1 MKEETA
7 MNGRTA
13 NIPGDSHMMSSPK
26 SPKSP
31 TSQAV
36 VEKRNSLRHNH
47 QQEIVMSGGREK
59 EHREHMNGAKVVGN
73 HYNNNSKV
81 NSACLNNLILPL
93 LSEVCLTMGVVYSYT
108 HALIFLLHYFRVF
121 SFCDYYYIQLRGNK
135 PMMKFNYHRSV
146 L

>member
-1 MKEETA
+1 MHENDSMKDETA

-13 NIPGDSHMMSSPK
+13 NINIPGDSHKMSSSPK

-31 TSQAV
+31 TSHAI
-36 VEKRNSLRHNH
+36 VEKRNSLRHSQ
-47 QQEIVMSGGREK
+47 QQEIVVGGGREK

-93 LSEVCLTMGVVYSYT
+93 LSEVCHLSK
-108 HALIFLLHYFRVF
+108 LFISLLFFFVG
-121 SFCDYYYIQLRGNK
+121 L
-135 PMMKFNYHRSV
+135 
-146 L
+146 